1 MLLNY
6 SVVFAFLLQGYN
18 GSQAWDTS
26 FAVQAIISTNLAK
39 EYGPTLRKAHEYIKD
54 SQVCLG
60 QKITLSYNDSSNYPR
75 LTYTLLGRS

>member
-1 MLLNY
+1 MKKLPNY
-6 SVVFAFLLQGYN
+6 FAVFALVLQGYN

-54 SQVCLG
+54 SQVFVLG
-60 QKITLSYNDSSNYPR
+60 GRKSLYYLII
-75 LTYTLLGRS
+75 LLISPLD

>member
-1 MLLNY
+1 M
-6 SVVFAFLLQGYN
+6 LQGYN

-60 QKITLSYNDSSNYPR
+60 HKITLSSNNSSNYPC
-75 LTYTLLGRS
+75 LTCKLL